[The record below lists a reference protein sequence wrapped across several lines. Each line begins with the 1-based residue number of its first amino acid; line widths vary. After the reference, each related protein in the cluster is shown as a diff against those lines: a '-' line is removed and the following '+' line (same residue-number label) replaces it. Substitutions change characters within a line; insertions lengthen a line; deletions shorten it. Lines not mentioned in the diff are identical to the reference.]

1 MGTISQLHD
10 RLRPAAHR
18 IASEEEAV
26 ASARRLSAD
35 FRRQS
40 SERDINRIL
49 PFPELDALSL
59 SGLTGITVPPD
70 YEGLDVSNALLAEI
84 VAIIA
89 EGDASIGECLAI
101 HFAALEGL
109 RLHAGDD
116 LKRLLF
122 SRALAGDRFA
132 SVSFPAEA
140 IAPLPL
146 GHRIDGRSAQA
157 PGVLFADWLVISGA
171 ADSQLLYVNSG
182 SEGLQAVDNWD
193 GFGQRTNGT
202 AILIAENVQ
211 ARADSAVRQGAPAA
225 AIAALLNAGVDL
237 GIARAVLREL
247 QENEVVPAEAGG
259 LIVGIEAAA
268 ALLERAGHRL
278 DIAQINSGPAIAD
291 AEFSATAAQAHAS
304 ELALRTASAIFEI
317 ARGDTAGIGL
327 NLDRHWRNARIRA
340 LGGRLDGLHA
350 RAAAHY
356 SHSWEI

>member
-10 RLRPAAHR
+10 RLRPAADR
-18 IASEEEAV
+18 IESEEAAV
-26 ASARRLSAD
+26 AAARRLAAD
-35 FRRQS
+35 FKRQS

-59 SGLTGITVPPD
+59 SGLTGITVPPE

-101 HFAALEGL
+101 HFSALEGL
-109 RLHAGDD
+109 RLHGGED
-116 LKRLLF
+116 LQRLLF
-122 SRALAGDRFA
+122 ARALSGDRFA
-132 SVSFPAEA
+132 AASFPADSITA
-140 IAPLPL
+140 FAL
-146 GHRIDGRSAQA
+146 GHRIEGRSAQA
-157 PGVLFADWLVISGA
+157 PGLLFADWLVISGA
-171 ADSQLLYVNSG
+171 PDNQLLYVSRR
-182 SEGLQAVDNWD
+182 SEGLQSVDSWD

-202 AILIAENVQ
+202 AVLVAENVQ
-211 ARADSAVRQGAPAA
+211 ARADAAARQGAPAA
-225 AIAALLNAGVDL
+225 AITALLNAGVDL
-237 GIARAVLREL
+237 GIARAVLSEL
-247 QENEVVPAEAGG
+247 QETSAVPAAAGP

-278 DIAQINSGPAIAD
+278 DIAQINAGPAIAD

-304 ELALRTASAIFEI
+304 ELALRTATAIFEI
-317 ARGDTAGIGL
+317 AKGDTGGIGL

-340 LGGRLDGLHA
+340 LGGKLERLHA
-350 RAAAHY
+350 KAAAHY